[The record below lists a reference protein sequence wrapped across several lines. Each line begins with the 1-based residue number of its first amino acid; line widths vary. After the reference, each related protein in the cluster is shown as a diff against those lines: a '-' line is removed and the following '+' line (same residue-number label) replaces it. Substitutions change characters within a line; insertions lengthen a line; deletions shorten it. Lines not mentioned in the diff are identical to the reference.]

1 MIYPDGYLTK
11 QLDVSLETKSNNV
24 ITSQLAFADFLMNG
38 NNGDLSAYA
47 AIQMYSDSMPFYNA
61 VDIRARHYSQIP
73 IRLFDKSTN
82 EFIDKHPVLDLLNNP
97 NADISG
103 LEFSYSY
110 VSFFDITGNN
120 YLLATGRVNRPP
132 LELISIPPQN
142 ITFGT
147 STKFSLLNVPDWI
160 QMTATSTG
168 ISDMFFAEEVKEG
181 AQTSIRFYN
190 STRDRELWHMRLFNP
205 KRHSGNFLGMSK
217 AKPIFL
223 EIQQYLSGNNNNW
236 SILKRGSRMSVA
248 WVNNRGEELTE
259 TQWERLQEQANK
271 YKGDVN
277 AGGTPI
283 LDGMDIKDI
292 QAKNTDMQFKELQE
306 AMLSRISIVYG
317 IPLAMLLD
325 KSMTLN
331 NLETSGLLLYDN
343 AVMPLAVYMYDE
355 LTRFLLPRY
364 KNTENLTFKFSE
376 SDIPVL
382 RPRVLENAKRQKE
395 LNVNTMNEIR
405 TAIGDKPLDEGG
417 DTVFISSTLVPAGV
431 DLMEEEKP
439 TDSLA
444 SDKDK

>member
-1 MIYPDGYLTK
+1 MIYPDGYLSK
-11 QLDVSLETKSNNV
+11 QHDVTLEKKSNNI

-38 NNGDLSAYA
+38 NNGDLSAFA

-61 VDIRARHYSQIP
+61 VDMRARHYSQIP
-73 IRLFDKSTN
+73 IRLFDKVKD
-82 EFIDKHPVLDLLNNP
+82 EFIDNHPVLDLLKNP

-120 YLLATGRVNRPP
+120 FILATGRVDRPP
-132 LELISIPPQN
+132 LELINIPPQN

-147 STKFSLLNVPDWI
+147 STKFSILNVPDWI
-160 QMTATSTG
+160 QMTATSSG
-168 ISDMFFAEEVKEG
+168 ISDMFFAEEVREG
-181 AQTSIRFYN
+181 NQTSIRFYN
-190 STRDRELWHMRLFNP
+190 VGRDRELWHMRLFNP
-205 KRHSGNFLGMSK
+205 KRNSGNFWGMSR

-259 TQWERLQEQANK
+259 VQWNRLQEQADK
-271 YKGDVN
+271 YKGDTN

-292 QAKNTDMQFKELQE
+292 QSKNTDMQFKELQE
-306 AMLSRISIVYG
+306 AMLSRISVVYG

-343 AVMPLAVYMYDE
+343 AVMPLAVYLYDE

-364 KNTENLTFKFSE
+364 KDTENLIFKFSE
-376 SDIPVL
+376 SDVPVL
-382 RPRVLENAKRQKE
+382 RPRVLENAKRQRE
-395 LNVNTMNEIR
+395 LNVNTINEIR
-405 TAIGDKPLDEGG
+405 TAIGDQPLDEGG
-417 DTVFISSTLVPAGV
+417 DVVFISATLVPAGV
-431 DLMEEEKP
+431 DLGEDDEP
-439 TDSLA
+439 TDSLL
-444 SDKDK
+444 DDEE